1 MIFHKIRKGVH
12 GCVSDPCWGP
22 VNSEIRRSMDVA
34 TTDVEHSA
42 IYGCRYNQ
50 WTGALGDLWMSPQL
64 QNDKTLLNVAV
75 VQVGPK
81 TFEKG

>member
-1 MIFHKIRKGVH
+1 
-12 GCVSDPCWGP
+12 
-22 VNSEIRRSMDVA
+22 MDVA

-64 QNDKTLLNVAV
+64 QNVKTLLNVAV